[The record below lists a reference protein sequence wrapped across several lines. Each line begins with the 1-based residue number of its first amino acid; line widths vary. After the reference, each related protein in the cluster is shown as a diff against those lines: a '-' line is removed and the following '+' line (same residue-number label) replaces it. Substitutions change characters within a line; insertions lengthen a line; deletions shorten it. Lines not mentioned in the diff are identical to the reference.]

1 MKNEKQSLDI
11 CYVLC
16 VCCKR
21 ICDMVF
27 VNSEK
32 ERPSNLTFVVL
43 LPFGSQVSIIF
54 THPQNQHDIHFSR
67 AN

>member
-1 MKNEKQSLDI
+1 MKNKVWI
-11 CYVLC
+11 FVMYC
-16 VCCKR
+16 VCVVKEYV
-21 ICDMVF
+21 IWFF